1 VQVTVPVMDGGKA
14 IGAIT
19 FGIDVDKI

>member
-1 VQVTVPVMDGGKA
+1 VPVSKGGKA

-19 FGIDVDKI
+19 FTVNVDEWEKR